1 MTVWK
6 RTDYLCTIAVVLET
20 GKKRDMLDATIKRR
34 KREMKKLI
42 WVSSMVVLAVI
53 LSLGGFVYP
62 VQADDRGHDG
72 RGNHWGLLKD
82 PIKITDGYI
91 SGTVFGDP
99 DDPVRIYRGIP
110 YAAPP
115 VGNLRWKPPQPVI
128 PWSGIRE
135 CVDYSTHPVQFGRA
149 DQYYPDASPQ
159 SEDALYL
166 NVLTPAQNTHEKLP
180 VIVWIH
186 GGGMGGASGND
197 VTWNFHRLP
206 QHGVVLVTVN
216 TRLGALGLLA
226 HPSLTSES
234 PNHASGNYM
243 FLDVIASL
251 KWVQNNIDKFGGD
264 PRNVTL
270 LGESS
275 GGMKITTLLASPLAK
290 GLFHRAIIES
300 GAGSPGVTLTESET
314 WGQKFFDQLGVTTLE
329 EARAVTD
336 LVKLRTAYRAMP
348 KLPGDGIIVDG
359 WFLKDTIWNTFSAGK
374 QNAVPLIAQAV
385 WGELGTGPY
394 PLTPY
399 YVKLFEGN
407 LKVGIKGYASEFN
420 QVPANWKANGQA
432 SFHALDLAYTFGIY
446 DDPKADM
453 WVQMTARTTAKV
465 PPILGEKDK
474 FISEAIMTMWAQF
487 AKTGNPN
494 VKGLVYWPAWSP
506 SGDQYIYMEDGLSIK
521 TGYSEIN
528 K

>member
-1 MTVWK
+1 
-6 RTDYLCTIAVVLET
+6 
-20 GKKRDMLDATIKRR
+20 
-34 KREMKKLI
+34 MKKLM
-42 WVSSMVVLAVI
+42 WVSSMIVLAVI
-53 LSLGGFVYP
+53 MSLGGFVYP
-62 VQADDRGHDG
+62 VQADGRGH
-72 RGNHWGLLKD
+72 HWGLLKD

-115 VGNLRWKPPQPVI
+115 VGNLRWQPPQPVI

-135 CVDYSTHPVQFGRA
+135 CVDYSTHPVQFAPGR
-149 DQYYPDASPQ
+149 YYPLSSPQ

-166 NVLTPAQNTHEKLP
+166 NVLTPAKKPHEKLP

-243 FLDVIASL
+243 FLDIIASL
-251 KWVQNNIDKFGGD
+251 KWVQKNIDEFGGD

-270 LGESS
+270 LGESA

-300 GAGSPGVTLTESET
+300 GAGFSGRNTQSVRNVGPAILYET
-314 WGQKFFDQLGVTTLE
+314 RGHH
-329 EARAVTD
+329 
-336 LVKLRTAYRAMP
+336 
-348 KLPGDGIIVDG
+348 
-359 WFLKDTIWNTFSAGK
+359 S
-374 QNAVPLIAQAV
+374 
-385 WGELGTGPY
+385 
-394 PLTPY
+394 
-399 YVKLFEGN
+399 
-407 LKVGIKGYASEFN
+407 
-420 QVPANWKANGQA
+420 
-432 SFHALDLAYTFGIY
+432 
-446 DDPKADM
+446 
-453 WVQMTARTTAKV
+453 
-465 PPILGEKDK
+465 
-474 FISEAIMTMWAQF
+474 
-487 AKTGNPN
+487 
-494 VKGLVYWPAWSP
+494 
-506 SGDQYIYMEDGLSIK
+506 
-521 TGYSEIN
+521 
-528 K
+528 